1 MSLTQT
7 ARDDAGGQMM
17 RWKDMTGEER
27 FRVVEMARQ
36 GERSIVEICRTFEV
50 SRQTLHKAMEQ
61 ASRAAMKALEPQKP
75 GRKAKSEEQLRIGE
89 LEQKTTGLEKE
100 VSHWKTRFEVAQAFI
115 DLTREAEQKEKRRH
129 TAKRISGSRSEGVL
143 ASLDDGR
150 SFGDRDPESGAMDE

>member
-1 MSLTQT
+1 
-7 ARDDAGGQMM
+7 MM

-61 ASRAAMKALEPQKP
+61 ASQAAMKALEPQKP

-89 LEQKTTGLEKE
+89 LVEKTTGLEKE
-100 VSHWKTRFEVAQAFI
+100 VSHWKTRFEVAHAFI
-115 DLTREAEQKEKRRH
+115 DLTRKTEQKEKRSRKKKKKRRH

-150 SFGDRDPESGAMDE
+150 SAGDRDPESGAMDE